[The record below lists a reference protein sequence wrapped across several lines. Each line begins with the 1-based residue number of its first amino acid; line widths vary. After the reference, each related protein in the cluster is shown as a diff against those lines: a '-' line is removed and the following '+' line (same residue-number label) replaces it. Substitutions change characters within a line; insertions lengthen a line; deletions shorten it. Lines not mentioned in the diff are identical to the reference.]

1 MTAIRHCS
9 QCDATIHDESQF
21 CQQCGAKAAVK
32 NEAQEN
38 KNEKQV
44 TKKSGKTALLLC
56 VFFGFLGV
64 HRFYVGKIG
73 SGILTLITGGLLG
86 LWTIVDLIRL
96 AQNKFTDKH
105 GNYLIVS
112 ENTSLK
118 QRLIITIGSLVF
130 WLVITLSLLLS
141 LLNYLI
147 TGLTDIA
154 NAQLSALRQ
163 GNIAQAYSYTSE
175 QYQQAISLDHFK
187 KWLADYPELLNN
199 QTVTFNGSG
208 INNSIINNQPG
219 YLNSGFLESTVT
231 SNDGKKL
238 HVKYI
243 FLKEN
248 DTWKI
253 VGIFPQ
259 K

>member
-1 MTAIRHCS
+1 MTVIRHCA

-21 CQQCGAKAAVK
+21 CQECGAKAEEK
-32 NEAQEN
+32 NEVQKN
-38 KNEKQV
+38 KKKPK
-44 TKKSGKTALLLC
+44 KKSGKTALLLC

-105 GNYLIVS
+105 GNYLIVT

-118 QRLIITIGSLVF
+118 QRLIITLGSLIF

-141 LLNYLI
+141 LLHYLI

-154 NAQLSALRQ
+154 KAQLDALRQ
-163 GNIAQAYSYTSE
+163 GNIAQAYSYTSA
-175 QYQQAISLDHFK
+175 QYQDAISLEQFK
-187 KWLADYPELLNN
+187 KWLADYPELVNN
-199 QTVTFNGSG
+199 KAVTFDVSG
-208 INNSIINNQPG
+208 INNSVINNQPD

-231 SNDGKKL
+231 SNSGEKL
-238 HVKYI
+238 HVNYI
-243 FLKEN
+243 FIKEN
-248 DTWKI
+248 GMWKI
-253 VGIFPQ
+253 IGIFP
-259 K
+259 KKS